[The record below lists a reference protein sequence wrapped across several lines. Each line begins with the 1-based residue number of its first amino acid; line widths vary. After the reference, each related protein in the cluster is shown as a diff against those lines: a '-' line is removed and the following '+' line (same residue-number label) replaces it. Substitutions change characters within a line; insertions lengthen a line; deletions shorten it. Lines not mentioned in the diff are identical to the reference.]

1 MGLTFAAERFAFPSR
16 AKFRQFCG
24 QCRKTSIHE
33 NVCSNSSRC
42 SMAPHDSGFPCA
54 KKQQPNTKHATC
66 KAATDRTGRRP
77 RSNHSLMASVTL
89 RDFASE
95 PRPSEPR
102 PLGSVLAVR
111 KSAAIASFG
120 ANETKCAGSWR
131 TMLFLKINKAHTATI
146 RAATVRER
154 SCCQEKRRHR
164 QLRCQRNEVRWFL
177 AHDAVLKNK
186 QSAQRDQ
193 RHHRK

>member
-33 NVCSNSSRC
+33 NVCSNSSRS
-42 SMAPHDSGFPCA
+42 SMAPHDSSFPCA

-120 ANETKCAGSWR
+120 ANETKCPGSWR
-131 TMLFLKINKAHTATI
+131 TMLFLKITKAHSATNGITGSNSRRSLAIAGIPIANAPTASNANTTCHI
-146 RAATVRER
+146 GPGKLMLSE
-154 SCCQEKRRHR
+154 
-164 QLRCQRNEVRWFL
+164 
-177 AHDAVLKNK
+177 
-186 QSAQRDQ
+186 
-193 RHHRK
+193 